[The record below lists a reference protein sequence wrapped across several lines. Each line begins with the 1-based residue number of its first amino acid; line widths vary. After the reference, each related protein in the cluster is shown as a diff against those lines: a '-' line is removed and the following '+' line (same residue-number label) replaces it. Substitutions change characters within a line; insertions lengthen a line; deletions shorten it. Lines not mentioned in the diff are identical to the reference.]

1 MLYIVPTPIGNL
13 EDITLRAVRL
23 LGECDIIISED
34 SRQTRKLMTL
44 LKIENKPKF
53 VDFTRNHLFNNKGVE
68 EVFLKLKIAQNQG
81 LKVLLVTDAGTP
93 GISDPGVEIVRLA
106 RSKNIEFTVLPG
118 STAFVP
124 AIVASGMASKE
135 FEFRGFLPIKKGRL
149 SAWKYII
156 RSQNALIIYESVH
169 RIKKF
174 IEEVQELEDEREIC
188 ICRELTK
195 TFENIWVG
203 RIKDISKYPLIE
215 KGEFVIVIG
224 PKTKD

>member
-1 MLYIVPTPIGNL
+1 M
-13 EDITLRAVRL
+13 RAVRL

-53 VDFTRNHLFNNKGVE
+53 VDFTRNHLFNIKGVD
-68 EVFLKLKIAQNQG
+68 EVLSKLGELNEKE

-93 GISDPGVEIVRLA
+93 GISDPGVEIIRLA

-118 STAFVP
+118 PTAFVP

-135 FEFRGFLPIKKGRL
+135 FEFKGFLPIKKGRQT
-149 SAWKYII
+149 SWQYII
-156 RSQNALIIYESVH
+156 RSQNVLIIYESVH

-174 IEEVQELEDEREIC
+174 IQEAKMLEDEREIC
-188 ICRELTK
+188 ICREISK
-195 TFENIWVG
+195 AFESVWVG
-203 RIKDISKYPLIE
+203 KVNELKNYPLVE

-224 PKTKD
+224 PNTIKKIAVI